1 MSINTT
7 LKALGLPL
15 VDDATEP
22 RFAPPASV
30 REAALRGLK
39 LRGIT
44 GRGGLDPE
52 QARRQGVSSGV
63 ARAEQLAA
71 GEALTLA
78 ELKRMKAF
86 FARHDG
92 ERERNIRLA
101 NERSPASVAWLLWGG
116 DPGREWAQ
124 AIVAGHLPPDPASG
138 RRPNP
143 TANRSGRQCL
153 TSPRRPAPRPTP

>member
-15 VDDATEP
+15 VDDAAEP
-22 RFAPPASV
+22 RFAPPAAV
-30 REAALRGLK
+30 REAARRGLE
-39 LRGIT
+39 LRRLT
-44 GRGGLDPE
+44 GRGGLDRE

-78 ELKRMKAF
+78 ELKRMKVF

-92 ERERNIRLA
+92 ERERNARLA

-116 DPGREWAQ
+116 SPGREWAQ
-124 AIVAGHLPPDPASG
+124 AIVASHATQGPTG
-138 RRPNP
+138 RRPKP
-143 TANRSGRQCL
+143 GRE
-153 TSPRRPAPRPTP
+153 P

>member
-15 VDDATEP
+15 VDDAADP
-22 RFAPPASV
+22 RFPPPAAV
-30 REAALRGLK
+30 REAARRGLE
-39 LRGIT
+39 LRRIT
-44 GRGGLDPE
+44 GRGGLDRE

-92 ERERNIRLA
+92 ERERNARLA

-116 DPGREWAQ
+116 NPGREWAE
-124 AIVAGHLPPDPASG
+124 AIVSSQAKPSPAGD
-138 RRPNP
+138 RRLKP
-143 TANRSGRQCL
+143 GG
-153 TSPRRPAPRPTP
+153 AP

>member
-1 MSINTT
+1 VSINTT

-15 VDDATEP
+15 VDDAAEP
-22 RFAPPASV
+22 RFSPPAVV
-30 REAALRGLK
+30 REAARRGLE
-39 LRGIT
+39 LRRIT
-44 GRGGLDPE
+44 GRGGLDRE
-52 QARRQGVSSGV
+52 QARRLGVASGI

-92 ERERNIRLA
+92 ERERNVRLA
-101 NERSPASVAWLLWGG
+101 NERSRASVAWLLWGG

-124 AIVAGHLPPDPASG
+124 AIVANHGAPGPTGG
-138 RRPNP
+138 RRP
-143 TANRSGRQCL
+143 
-153 TSPRRPAPRPTP
+153 RPKP

>member
-15 VDDATEP
+15 VEDAAEP
-22 RFAPPASV
+22 QFSPPTAV
-30 REAALRGLK
+30 RAAARRGLE
-39 LRGIT
+39 LRRIT
-44 GRGGLDPE
+44 GRGGLDRE
-52 QARRQGVSSGV
+52 QAQRQGVSSGV

-78 ELKRMKAF
+78 VLKRMKAF

-92 ERERNIRLA
+92 ERERNARLA

-124 AIVAGHLPPDPASG
+124 ATVSSHAAPGPTGS
-138 RRPNP
+138 RRPKP
-143 TANRSGRQCL
+143 G
-153 TSPRRPAPRPTP
+153 PAP